1 MSKNLTIYKTIQYL
15 NTKAG
20 TDFKKELY
28 ANDAQMLKLIE
39 VGYTYDDFKLVIDKK
54 TKDWKGTTYEQYLR
68 PYTLFGAK
76 FENYLNEKQRTTTNK
91 IEQIHNAVEGTRDID
106 WGLDKE

>member
-1 MSKNLTIYKTIQYL
+1 MSKNLIIYKAIQYL
-15 NTKAG
+15 NSKAN

-28 ANDAQMLKLIE
+28 ANDPQMLKLIE
-39 VGYTYDDFKLVIDKK
+39 VGYNYDHFKLVIDKK
-54 TKDWKGTTYEQYLR
+54 VQDWKGTNFEQYLR

-91 IEQIHNAVEGTRDID
+91 IEQIINAVEGTRDID